1 MCVVGREIESTLL
14 HTHPF
19 EHAQTF
25 SLADSCG
32 VSVSPAATGHHSLVP
47 CSPCMQ
53 VDPMFQRTAASFDEC
68 STTGVFLSTLHCQDY
83 RSELLFPSDMQA
95 LSSGEPLE
103 LPDLGFI
110 DMTDLEGE

>member
-1 MCVVGREIESTLL
+1 MHLSMRTHSVLQTAVGER
-14 HTHPF
+14 
-19 EHAQTF
+19 
-25 SLADSCG
+25 
-32 VSVSPAATGHHSLVP
+32 VSPAATGHHSLVL
-47 CSPCMQ
+47 CSPCVQ

-110 DMTDLEGE
+110 DATDLEGE